1 MTAKR
6 NCTVFAIANQKGGVG
21 KTTTTVNLAA
31 GLVQEGKDVLIIDAD
46 PQGDAT
52 TCLGFDETDFDISI
66 ADYFQDVMDGKAGV
80 NMDGVLQTEEGI
92 CLIPSNLELSAIELR
107 MNGVMSREQMMRQF
121 VDVFRDHFDYILI
134 DCMPSLGIVTLNA
147 LTAADKVII
156 PVQAQYLPTKGMAR
170 LFQTISLV
178 QRFTNPDQRV
188 GGVLLTLVDNRTN
201 LAKSTS
207 VALRNS
213 LGSDISLYYTAIPIG
228 VRAAEAS
235 KEGISVLTFEPGS
248 TVAQAYKEFTKEVL
262 QSDTREKTENR
273 FRAAPAR

>member
-92 CLIPSNLELSAIELR
+92 CLIPSNLELSAI
-107 MNGVMSREQMMRQF
+107 
-121 VDVFRDHFDYILI
+121 
-134 DCMPSLGIVTLNA
+134 
-147 LTAADKVII
+147 
-156 PVQAQYLPTKGMAR
+156 
-170 LFQTISLV
+170 
-178 QRFTNPDQRV
+178 
-188 GGVLLTLVDNRTN
+188 
-201 LAKSTS
+201 
-207 VALRNS
+207 
-213 LGSDISLYYTAIPIG
+213 
-228 VRAAEAS
+228 
-235 KEGISVLTFEPGS
+235 
-248 TVAQAYKEFTKEVL
+248 
-262 QSDTREKTENR
+262 
-273 FRAAPAR
+273 